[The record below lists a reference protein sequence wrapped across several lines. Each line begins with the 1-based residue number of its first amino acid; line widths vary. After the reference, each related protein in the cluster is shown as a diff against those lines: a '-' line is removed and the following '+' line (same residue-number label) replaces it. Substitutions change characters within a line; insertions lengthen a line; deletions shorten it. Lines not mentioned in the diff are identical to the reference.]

1 MATFS
6 KAAKKGLVFVWVI
19 ETHDLTKVFRSAW
32 GKVVVAVDGINLRVP
47 SGCVFGFLGPNGAGK
62 TTTLNL
68 LLGNLRPTKG
78 TALLL
83 GHPIGDPEVRRL
95 VGYLPEKFQ
104 FHDFLTSEEFLDFHA
119 QLLGVPKRIRKKR
132 IDEVLDFVGLKERR
146 KSKLREFSKG
156 MLQRIGIAQALLN
169 EPRLVILD
177 EPTSALDPLGRR
189 EVRDLIVRLKA
200 EGITVFLNSHLL
212 SEVEMTC
219 DAVAIINKGRLVFQ
233 GQLKE
238 LLQMPTQLDIRFQN
252 PSSKWQ
258 QVVASFGE
266 IISVKG
272 DGLSVR
278 VQDEKLIP
286 DLIESLV
293 KSGARLLSVVPKRL
307 SLEDLFVKVVTDEQI

>member
-1 MATFS
+1 M
-6 KAAKKGLVFVWVI
+6 FVWVI